1 MGYELMS
8 AQSSLRP
15 EVMFA
20 ILLYIGVTGWSVNA
34 ALLLA
39 QRRLFGRAG
48 ALPGAVPGEA
58 A

>member
-1 MGYELMS
+1 MS

-20 ILLYIGVTGWSVNA
+20 ILLYIGITGWSVNA

-48 ALPGAVPGEA
+48 GMHVGMHGGVAGEPP
-58 A
+58 